1 MLQTQLVTLLTDFQ
15 NGKGK
20 AVQSQ
25 SPLFESIP
33 KKYTAEIVLHAPQP
47 VVKEQ
52 LDPTELFRRLSQA
65 GRPVR
70 QPS

>member
-47 VVKEQ
+47 VVKE
-52 LDPTELFRRLSQA
+52 
-65 GRPVR
+65 
-70 QPS
+70 